1 MKGYQEVSKMW
12 QSKQYSPSCHGK
24 ILITQVYLLSLFN
37 CMSST
42 QKIKY
47 KINSFTHVFCQ
58 YSPSTSQSSFNG
70 LQKTSH
76 EK

>member
-1 MKGYQEVSKMW
+1 MKGYQELHKMW
-12 QSKQYSPSCHGK
+12 QSKQYRSSCHGK

-47 KINSFTHVFCQ
+47 NINSFTHIFSQ
-58 YSPSTSQSSFNG
+58 YSLSTSQSSFNS
-70 LQKTSH
+70 LQKT
-76 EK
+76 